1 EPSLVT
7 RAAFFGALAAPVLRR
22 MMTAFSMSPPAS
34 VRAFLQSIMGAPVRS
49 RSSLTCAAVMLF
61 TVVVLIIVVGRWSL
75 VVGKTPNQQLSLQNF
90 TRAGNVHAGR
100 IFRPYRAST

>member
-7 RAAFFGALAAPVLRR
+7 RAAFFCALAAPVLRR

-61 TVVVLIIVVGRWSL
+61 TVVVLIIVVGPWSL
-75 VVGKTPNQQLSLQNF
+75 VLGCWQNLNQQLSLQNF
-90 TRAGNVHAGR
+90 TRAYSLLA
-100 IFRPYRAST
+100 RALTF